1 MSYTEFEW
9 DEAKN
14 RENIRKHGI
23 SLDSAVGLFQFNHLV
38 NLDQRIDYGE
48 DRWIAIGWIGPI
60 LGVVVYTVSNESPG
74 SVVLRLIS
82 ARKAS
87 RRERQFYEQE
97 SGN

>member
-23 SLDSAVGLFQFNHLV
+23 SFDSAVGLFQFNHLV

-60 LGVVVYTVSNESPG
+60 LGVVVYTVSNETPG

>member
-14 RENIRKHGI
+14 RDKIRKHGI
-23 SLDSAVGLFQFNHLV
+23 SFDSAAGLFQYDHLV
-38 NLDQRIDYGE
+38 NLDQRNDYRE

-60 LGVVVYTVSNESPG
+60 LGVVVYTVGKDTPG

-87 RRERQFYEQE
+87 RRERLFYEQE